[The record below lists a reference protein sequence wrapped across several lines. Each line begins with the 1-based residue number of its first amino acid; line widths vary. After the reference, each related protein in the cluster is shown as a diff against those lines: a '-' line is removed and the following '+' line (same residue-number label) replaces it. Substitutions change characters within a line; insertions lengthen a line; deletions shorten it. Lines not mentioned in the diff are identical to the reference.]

1 MKKNLWLDY
10 WDKKNIWTNSY
21 LWKKNSKIFYKN
33 TTKIFKYN
41 KKMNILDIGC
51 GNGDIAE
58 KISKKVNQVFC
69 VDISKE
75 YVKICK
81 KRFKKNK
88 NIHVKLIKG
97 NYTNLSFLKK
107 KNFSIVLCNSVVQ
120 YYNSQKEI
128 IDLVK
133 SVKKIVNKNC
143 YFLISDIEVLGYK
156 KNYVKLFLN
165 GLFHG
170 YFLSLIFMTINLFL
184 YKDYKKT
191 EKKQKLLIV
200 DYKKL
205 IKKLKNIVSEI
216 KLIDENLTANI
227 GRKNILLRF

>member
-128 IDLVK
+128 IDFIRAFSK
-133 SVKKIVNKNC
+133 PYNGA
-143 YFLISDIEVLGYK
+143 YT
-156 KNYVKLFLN
+156 FLN
-165 GLFHG
+165 GKKVRI
-170 YFLSLIFMTINLFL
+170 YNA
-184 YKDYKKT
+184 KQKKT
-191 EKKQKLLIV
+191 KTKFHPFQNGMIFKIEKQKFYVASKQHEIVIEKKNTKNFQSNIKRYLG
-200 DYKKL
+200 KKFL
-205 IKKLKNIVSEI
+205 N
-216 KLIDENLTANI
+216 A
-227 GRKNILLRF
+227 